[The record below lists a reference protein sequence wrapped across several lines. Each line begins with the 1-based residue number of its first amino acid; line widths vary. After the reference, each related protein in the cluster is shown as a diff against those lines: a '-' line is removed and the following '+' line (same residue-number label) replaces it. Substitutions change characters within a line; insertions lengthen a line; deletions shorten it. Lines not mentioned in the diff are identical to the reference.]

1 MVGKFITF
9 EGGEGAGKSTQIRR
23 LAARLEEAGLR
34 VVTTREPGGTPA
46 AEAIRQFILTGR
58 AEAMGAEGEALLFAA
73 ARVDHVM
80 SIIRPA
86 LAAGD
91 WVLSDRFTDST
102 RVYQGAEGG
111 VAPATLDAL
120 ERVAVGQNRPDL
132 TVILDIPAETG
143 LRRVRARQTETGIGP
158 DRFDSDE
165 LGLHERRRQAYLA
178 LAARDPGRYLVVDA
192 IRRRGRSRRR
202 RVARCLGPPPP
213 RGGVMADEIPRLDA
227 LDGWPPPEA
236 QPRWYAGPAAET
248 TLLDA
253 YRGGRMH
260 HAWLLGGPKGIGK
273 ATLAYRF
280 ARFAF
285 AHPDPASAAV
295 AAATDL
301 SVSEDSPAFRRVV
314 GRAHPNLLAMERPW
328 DDKNKRYKTELAV
341 DEIRRTR
348 RLLRLDQR
356 GGGVAYRHRRPR
368 RRDEPERGQRPPQ
381 STGGAA
387 DALPLLRHQPYPRAG
402 SSPPSAR
409 AAAGSISRRSRRRP
423 SPARS
428 ATMAA
433 STRTMPTSSS
443 LRRLAAR
450 QPSPRHP
457 APRGRRHRHLPRL
470 RPLRRHGRRSRRHRH
485 ACARRPRLGTDR
497 RRCLLWLPRHGPRL
511 ARPAGPG
518 RARAGV
524 RGHARTGASGP
535 FRLPDGRRYGRRSRS
550 RRSKPMTLTLTASR
564 SCSRSSCRS
573 PAPHECDH
581 ASRPRP
587 AAMLHAGF

>member
-73 ARVDHVM
+73 ARVDHVDEHHPPGARRWRLGAVATA
-80 SIIRPA
+80 SP
-86 LAAGD
+86 
-91 WVLSDRFTDST
+91 TST

-132 TVILDIPAETG
+132 TVILDIPAEIG
-143 LRRVRARQTETGIGP
+143 LAPGPRAPDRNRHRPGSFRQRRARPPRAAAAGISRP
-158 DRFDSDE
+158 RRPRSWP
-165 LGLHERRRQAYLA
+165 LPRRR
-178 LAARDPGRYLVVDA
+178 RIP
-192 IRRRGRSRRR
+192 RRGRSRRR

-236 QPRWYAGPAAET
+236 QPRWYGGPAAET

-280 ARFAF
+280 ARFVF

-314 GRAHPNLLAMERPW
+314 ASRPSQPPRPASGRGTTRTSATRPSL
-328 DDKNKRYKTELAV
+328 RS
-341 DEIRRTR
+341 TR
-348 RLLRLDQR
+348 SGGPLPSSARPAAR
-356 GGGVAYRHRRPR
+356 GGGVSPSST
-368 RRDEPERGQRPPQ
+368 PP
-381 STGGAA
+381 
-387 DALPLLRHQPYPRAG
+387 
-402 SSPPSAR
+402 
-409 AAAGSISRRSRRRP
+409 
-423 SPARS
+423 
-428 ATMAA
+428 
-433 STRTMPTSSS
+433 TR
-443 LRRLAAR
+443 
-450 QPSPRHP
+450 
-457 APRGRRHRHLPRL
+457 
-470 RPLRRHGRRSRRHRH
+470 
-485 ACARRPRLGTDR
+485 
-497 RRCLLWLPRHGPRL
+497 
-511 ARPAGPG
+511 
-518 RARAGV
+518 
-524 RGHARTGASGP
+524 
-535 FRLPDGRRYGRRSRS
+535 
-550 RRSKPMTLTLTASR
+550 
-564 SCSRSSCRS
+564 
-573 PAPHECDH
+573 
-581 ASRPRP
+581 
-587 AAMLHAGF
+587 